1 MTQQNWILKGY
12 NSDHNKRKITINS
25 LTKHQILRRKH
36 KRKKKRKCFSN
47 LCKYFLFAVKFIQL
61 LFKMA
66 RMMTLSFQ
74 ILNQYFWKH
83 ILKKKVLIYV
93 LNIST
98 DVSELSNRFCTS
110 AYAMKHEC
118 LIESYFLS
126 YFHFLLQVFYYWLA
140 TKMTS
145 IRTNFYFSHT

>member
-25 LTKHQILRRKH
+25 LTKHQILRRK
-36 KRKKKRKCFSN
+36 RKKEKRRCFCN

-98 DVSELSNRFCTS
+98 ENVLCNETR
-110 AYAMKHEC
+110 M
-118 LIESYFLS
+118 SYWIIFSKLFSFLAS
-126 YFHFLLQVFYYWLA
+126 GILLLVGY
-140 TKMTS
+140 
-145 IRTNFYFSHT
+145 